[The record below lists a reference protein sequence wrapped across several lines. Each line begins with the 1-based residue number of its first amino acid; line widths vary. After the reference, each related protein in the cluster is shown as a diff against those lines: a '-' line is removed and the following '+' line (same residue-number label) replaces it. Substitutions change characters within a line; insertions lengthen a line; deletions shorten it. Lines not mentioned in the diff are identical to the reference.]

1 MKKTLKFLVPLML
14 GLLIIASIVWYLFVY
29 DRDFTRDTLLNQAR
43 YHNVSGNPRIS
54 SWFYDAAYTFSGH
67 DKNIAIELA
76 NQYKQDGNYTKAEVT
91 LTQAIRNAP
100 TPELYTALCRTYV
113 EQDKLLDAVNLLDK
127 LGDEEIK
134 VILDQQRPAAPQP
147 DAAGGYYSQ
156 YIQLNLTADKA
167 KYIFYTTDGEF
178 PSIAGPVVHG
188 SIPLS
193 AGETVLTAIAV
204 SESGLV
210 SPLSVTGYTVTGV
223 IEEITIADPAMDK
236 ALRQLIGA
244 GENTRLMSD
253 QLWDITEFT
262 APEGVK
268 SYEDLKL
275 LPNLTK
281 LTIQEKT
288 VDTLSHLSSLTKL
301 ETLDLTGST
310 FPVNDLTILPTLPSL
325 KALTLA
331 SCRLSTIDALEGA
344 GNLTYLD
351 ISSNTIRNL
360 SVLSA
365 MPQLSEL
372 NLSHNAIN
380 GLEALAG
387 LENLSRLD
395 VSFNAVSSLIPLT
408 KCVRMTELRADNNTL
423 VNLVGLENMALLSV
437 LSVNHNQISDLTSL
451 PRNAD
456 LTDLRLASND
466 ISSIEP
472 LASLKKLQILDFSGN
487 QVDYL
492 PTWPEGSALQTIDGS
507 YNVLQSIDSLSN
519 QQSLTHVYMDY
530 NLLTN
535 IDALENCFCLVQVN
549 VFGNAIPDVSLL
561 REKDIIVNY
570 DPTAA
575 VAAEASE

>member
-1 MKKTLKFLVPLML
+1 MKKAAKFLVP
-14 GLLIIASIVWYLFVY
+14 IIIGVVILASIVWYLFAY

-43 YHNVSGNPRIS
+43 YHNMHGNSRMS
-54 SWFYDAAYTFSGH
+54 SWFYDAAYSFSGH

-76 NQYKQDGNYTKAEVT
+76 NQYKNDGNYTKAEFT
-91 LTQAIRNAP
+91 LTQAIRSAP

-127 LGDEEIK
+127 LSDPDIK
-134 VILDQQRPAAPQP
+134 ILLDLQRPVAPKP

-156 YIQLNLTADKA
+156 YIQVNLQSRA
-167 KYIFYTTDGEF
+167 KYIFYTTDGSF
-178 PSIAGPVVHG
+178 PSIKGPLAHG
-188 SIPLS
+188 TVSLP

-223 IEEITIADPAMDK
+223 IEEVTIADPAMDK
-236 ALRQLIGA
+236 ALRELIHVSETA
-244 GENTRLMSD
+244 VIMSD

-288 VDTLSHLSSLTKL
+288 VDTLSHLSSLTRL
-301 ETLDLTGST
+301 EELDLTGST
-310 FPVNDLTILPTLPSL
+310 FPADDLTILPTLPAL
-325 KALTLA
+325 KKLTLA
-331 SCRLSTIDALEGA
+331 SCRLSTIEALEGA
-344 GNLTYLD
+344 KNINYLD
-351 ISSNTIRNL
+351 LSGNTIRNL
-360 SVLSA
+360 TVLGT
-365 MPQLSEL
+365 MPLL
-372 NLSHNAIN
+372 AHLDLSHNAVN
-380 GLEALAG
+380 DLSALSN
-387 LENLSRLD
+387 LENLSILD
-395 VSFNAVSSLIPLT
+395 VSFNAVSTLIPLAN
-408 KCVRMTELRADNNTL
+408 CVRMTEIRADNNQL
-423 VNLVGLENMALLSV
+423 INLVGLENMSLLSI
-437 LSVNHNQISDLTSL
+437 LSANHNHISDLSTL
-451 PRNAD
+451 PRNTE
-456 LTDLRLASND
+456 LTDLRVASND
-466 ISSIEP
+466 VYDLEP
-472 LASLKKLQILDFSGN
+472 LVSLKKLQILDFSGN
-487 QVDYL
+487 QVEYL
-492 PTWPEGSALQTIDGS
+492 PGWPDDSALQTIDGS
-507 YNVLQSIDSLSN
+507 YNMLPSIDSLKN

-575 VAAEASE
+575 AATE